1 MPQRDINC
9 RSFSVYLKLMRERG
23 IAVDGICDGL
33 NITLEE
39 ALDPGT
45 WLDWPT
51 ACVFMQRLEDH
62 IGGPLAVAD
71 FSYDATA
78 ELNASFYAPL
88 FRLVVTPYQLYRLAA
103 KVVAPGNC
111 PYHNAQIVRED
122 EQTLHVVLS
131 IPDTGPGSETFFRT
145 ADGFFRALPTILN
158 LEPAGVTSTIS
169 PHRGE
174 YKIKVGQHLSMWTR
188 IRRMLSPR
196 SRAAAI
202 EELESQQRQ
211 LSENNRE
218 LQRAYDEI
226 KAREQRLTEELD
238 DRARMQEAYELQEE
252 QLRQSQ
258 KMEAMGKLSG
268 GMAHDFNNHLTV
280 ILLYAEATLEA
291 TDLDSAKHYADKIRD
306 AALTSASL
314 TKQLLA
320 FARKQMLKPKVLN
333 LNDLVAKTDDM
344 LRRTLG
350 ERVDLDFVRGAGL
363 GKVRVDPA
371 QLEQALVNLV
381 INARDAIGDGTGYL
395 TVETANV
402 YLDRSYAE
410 THGDVQP
417 GRYVML
423 AISDDGPG
431 IPEDEM
437 KLVFEPFFTTKETGT
452 GLGLSMVQGFVSQSG
467 GLINVY
473 SEPGVG
479 TSFKIYLPRVDQEHP
494 PDGWDE
500 APVTDSVRGSESIL
514 VIEDEELLCDL
525 VTQMLTHHG
534 YKVMSAKDGMEAVR
548 IAEGKHLDLV
558 LTDVVMPGMN
568 GPEVAAKLRESHPDM
583 VTVYMSG
590 YTENAIVHR
599 GELDAGVVL
608 IEKPF
613 TTREL
618 LSVVRKT
625 LSRHNA

>member
-1 MPQRDINC
+1 MPQKDTNC
-9 RSFSVYLKLMRERG
+9 RSVSIYLKMLEERG
-23 IAVDGICDGL
+23 IDINYICDGL
-33 NITLEE
+33 SVELADIRQ
-39 ALDPGT
+39 PQT

-51 ACVFMQRLEDH
+51 AATIMYRIEDRAGGRRAMIDLSNQAMRELADTFYVRLFS
-62 IGGPLAVAD
+62 LVATP
-71 FSYDATA
+71 YQI
-78 ELNASFYAPL
+78 Y
-88 FRLVVTPYQLYRLAA
+88 RLVVR
-103 KVVAPGNC
+103 VVAPAIC
-111 PYHNAQIVRED
+111 PYHDADIVSID
-122 EQTLHVVLS
+122 ENTLRVTLS
-131 IPDTGPGSETFFRT
+131 IPETGPGCTPFFHS
-145 ADGFFRALPTILN
+145 AVGVFESLPTILN
-158 LEPAGVTSTIS
+158 LPQASVRSEFA

-174 YKIKVGQHLSMWTR
+174 YIISITNAQTMWTR
-188 IRRMLSPR
+188 LKRIFTPS
-196 SRAAAI
+196 SRQAAI
-202 EELESQQRQ
+202 EELETQQQQ
-211 LSENNRE
+211 LSDNNRE
-218 LQRAYDEI
+218 LQRAYEEI
-226 KAREQRLTEELD
+226 KAREEQLTQELA
-238 DRARMQEAYELQEE
+238 DRSRMQEAYELQEE

-280 ILLYAEATLEA
+280 ILLYAEATLQA
-291 TDLDSAKHYADKIRD
+291 ADLESAQQYAEKIR
-306 AALTSASL
+306 AAAMTSASL

-333 LNDLVAKTDDM
+333 LNDLIAGLDDM

-410 THGDVQP
+410 SHGDVEP

-423 AISDDGPG
+423 AVSDDGPG
-431 IPEDEM
+431 IPEEEM

-473 SEPGVG
+473 SETGIG
-479 TSFKIYLPRVDQEHP
+479 TSFKIYLPRVDQTQP
-494 PDGWDE
+494 NDGLDE
-500 APVTDSVRGSESIL
+500 TPISDSVRGSETIL
-514 VIEDEELLCDL
+514 VVEDEELLCDL

-534 YKVMSAKDGMEAVR
+534 YKVLSARDGMEAVR
-548 IAEGKHLDLV
+548 IAEGKKVDLI

-568 GPEVAAKLRESHPDM
+568 GPEVAAKLRESQPDM
-583 VTVYMSG
+583 LAVYMSG

-599 GELDAGVVL
+599 GELDAGVIL

-618 LSVVRKT
+618 LGVVRKT
-625 LSRHNA
+625 LSRHKA